1 MARWGLEAFEVRILY
16 QLGLDWL
23 IDNFLFFFGRE
34 RIFLVLG
41 GVETYRFI
49 YHVSAAGRWQ
59 GLARSGRQRAD
70 AVMVRLFL
78 GIPIIRAV
86 ERVFFTMF
94 PAAAFFPRLMGD
106 L

>member
-1 MARWGLEAFEVRILY
+1 M
-16 QLGLDWL
+16 
-23 IDNFLFFFGRE
+23 IDNFIFFERE
-34 RIFLVLG
+34 DFSRSWAGSI
-41 GVETYRFI
+41 ETCRFI

-78 GIPIIRAV
+78 GSPIIRAV